1 MSLKDVPLWY
11 IPSTINIA
19 CIGHLLNY
27 MLQTQYSLFSGDLH
41 EDEELVYREE
51 WDTGGFEAAS
61 VEDDRFLNAQS
72 HGHDCIDSTGPSAA
86 SDAVWKTRGA
96 FLSIFSDMWVM
107 GKRLL
112 HPTDQHHQIV
122 SQKIM

>member
-1 MSLKDVPLWY
+1 MYRTFAK
-11 IPSTINIA
+11 
-19 CIGHLLNY
+19 LL
-27 MLQTQYSLFSGDLH
+27 LQTQYSLFSGDLH

-51 WDTGGFEAAS
+51 WDTGAFEAAS
-61 VEDDRFLNAQS
+61 VEEDGLLNAQS
-72 HGHDCIDSTGPSAA
+72 HGHDCTDSAGPSAA

-122 SQKIM
+122 SQKITRIFLYE